1 MNRAAL
7 RWALSFALG
16 AAALAAVLLLR
27 PFPAG
32 PRAFNAATAGA
43 PINPAAPLVLVH
55 IADLP
60 PLGREP
66 MMERFL
72 EEMARLRPA
81 AVLIGGDIVYGETR
95 EAYGLM
101 TAFLRRLEA
110 LGIRVVAGPGNH
122 ERKAWPEYLRHFG
135 TGAPERVDIGR
146 VRVLSL
152 DSGHGRDQFTPSQF
166 RWFRRELE
174 RLDGQT
180 PVVLLHHP
188 LFRTNSSIRGE
199 AGGSGGILHGHRR
212 AFVDL
217 CEARGVPI
225 VLSGHW
231 HCDGVFDARGAVR
244 TDGPDFPG
252 TKFVVTTALGADLRQ
267 VVPGVKLDFGYRVL
281 VFEGGRLARYTED
294 TDGDGRPDP
303 VASRVLAG
311 GRP

>member
-1 MNRAAL
+1 MSRAAL
-7 RWALSFALG
+7 RWSLSFALG
-16 AAALAAVLLLR
+16 AAALGTVVLLR
-27 PFPAG
+27 PFPDQGRTFDA
-32 PRAFNAATAGA
+32 ANAAR
-43 PINPAAPLVLVH
+43 PLDPAAPLVLVH

-60 PLGREP
+60 PLGREG

-72 EEMARLRPA
+72 EEMAQLRPS

-101 TAFLRRLEA
+101 TGFLRRLEA
-110 LGIRVVAGPGNH
+110 LGVRLVVGPGNH

-166 RWFRRELE
+166 RWFRRELDHLE
-174 RLDGQT
+174 GQT

-188 LFRTNSSIRGE
+188 LFRTNTSLRGE
-199 AGGSGGILHGHRR
+199 AGGSGGILHGHRQ

-231 HCDGVFDARGAVR
+231 HCDGVFDAKGVIR

-252 TKFVVTTALGADLRQ
+252 TKFVVTTALGADLRP
-267 VVPGVKLDFGYRVL
+267 VVPGAKLDFGYRIL
-281 VFEGGRLARYTED
+281 VFEGGRLVRYTAD
-294 TDGDGRPDP
+294 TNGDGRPDP
-303 VASRVLAG
+303 VASRVLGG